1 MPPTDPD
8 LFLDVLRA
16 DDPIAA
22 THRLRSEAPVHWVP
36 SLGFWVVTR
45 HDDVQWL
52 LDDAEYGCRDRSVWE
67 GFEPFAE
74 GTWLRWFDDHN
85 FARNDPAAHARWR
98 RRFVSALTPRA
109 VRRMDAQIREVVE
122 RFAEP
127 LRDRRGEVVDLVTD
141 FTNPIPNT
149 VISRVTGIPAGR
161 DELRFRELAQGLIRG
176 FIPFSPP
183 EVMAMAEKCLG
194 EMAEWVRRMAAERRS
209 ALGEDL
215 ISDLLRA
222 QAADDSLGDDEIVM
236 LISLMIGAG
245 SETTSFAT
253 MSMLQTLLEH
263 PDALDLLRRD
273 RSRIPQALGELMR
286 FAAGGGAA
294 GGLLRYAG
302 RDFELRGARIRR
314 GQMLLLSFGAAN
326 RDPEVFPDPDRL
338 DLDRD
343 TRESLVFG
351 HGAHYCLGANLAKQ
365 EMGDMLDA
373 ALDIV
378 TPGSRLRTDL
388 QETRQLGLTRRPCTL
403 PVEIAG

>member
-1 MPPTDPD
+1 
-8 LFLDVLRA
+8 
-16 DDPIAA
+16 
-22 THRLRSEAPVHWVP
+22 
-36 SLGFWVVTR
+36 
-45 HDDVQWL
+45 
-52 LDDAEYGCRDRSVWE
+52 
-67 GFEPFAE
+67 
-74 GTWLRWFDDHN
+74 
-85 FARNDPAAHARWR
+85 
-98 RRFVSALTPRA
+98 
-109 VRRMDAQIREVVE
+109 
-122 RFAEP
+122 
-127 LRDRRGEVVDLVTD
+127 
-141 FTNPIPNT
+141 
-149 VISRVTGIPAGR
+149 
-161 DELRFRELAQGLIRG
+161 
-176 FIPFSPP
+176 
-183 EVMAMAEKCLG
+183 
-194 EMAEWVRRMAAERRS
+194 MAEWVRLMAAERRS

-222 QAADDSLGDDEIVM
+222 QAADDSLDDDEIVM

-263 PDALDLLRRD
+263 PDALERLRSD

-294 GGLLRYAG
+294 AGLLRYAG
-302 RDFELRGARIRR
+302 RDFELRGQRIRR

-343 TRESLVFG
+343 TRDSLVFG

-373 ALDIV
+373 AIDIV
-378 TPGSRLRTDL
+378 TPGSRLRYDL
-388 QETRQLGLTRRPCTL
+388 QESRQLGLTRRPCTL

>member
-1 MPPTDPD
+1 MTASDAD
-8 LFLDVLRA
+8 LFLDVLRG

-22 THRLRSEAPVHWVP
+22 THSLRNEAPVHWVP
-36 SLGFWVVTR
+36 SLGFWVITR

-52 LDDAEYGCRDRSVWE
+52 LDEPEYGSRDRSVWE
-67 GFEPFAE
+67 GFEPLAE
-74 GTWLRWFDDHN
+74 GTWLRWFDDNN
-85 FARNDPAAHARWR
+85 FARDDPAAHAKWR
-98 RRFVSALTPRA
+98 RRFVTALTPRA
-109 VRRMDAQIREVVE
+109 VRRMDLQIREVVE

-127 LRDRRGEVVDLVTD
+127 LRDRPGEIVDLVTE
-141 FTNPIPNT
+141 FTNPIPNA

-176 FIPFSPP
+176 FVPFSSP

-194 EMAEWVRRMAAERRS
+194 EMAEWVRRMAAERRD

-263 PDALDLLRRD
+263 PDALEQLRGD
-273 RSRIPQALGELMR
+273 RSRIQQALGELMR

-294 GGLLRYAG
+294 AGLLRYAG
-302 RDFELRGARIRR
+302 RDFALRGKSIRK

-338 DLDRD
+338 DLARD

-378 TPGSRLRTDL
+378 TPGSRLRYDL
-388 QETRQLGLTRRPCTL
+388 QETRQMGLGRRPCTL
-403 PVEIAG
+403 PIELAG